1 MEGWT
6 KKYIDPRKAE
16 KSWRPKS
23 GSMSPGLRRARQPFL
38 VKNAITGIL
47 LGAFAVGVYVY
58 SIRAVKQDDFDDIDE
73 EARQRIQ
80 EQMKERVKAQATVLS
95 VEEEKTV
102 MERAAGAVVE
112 RVRGNAGAAPIS
124 DSSSSVLGTS
134 TPRRRGILVDSII
147 DRRFPGLLDP
157 NGKTLV
163 WGAPS
168 VDNIGSMRIG
178 KAPTSKS

>member
-1 MEGWT
+1 
-6 KKYIDPRKAE
+6 
-16 KSWRPKS
+16 
-23 GSMSPGLRRARQPFL
+23 MSPGLRRARQPFL

-73 EARQRIQ
+73 EARRRIQ

-102 MERAAGAVVE
+102 MESAAGAVVE

-124 DSSSSVLGTS
+124 DSSSSVLGADDLAQSIVNEILQGTS
-134 TPRRRGILVDSII
+134 TPRIRGILVDSII

-178 KAPTSKS
+178 KPPTSKS